1 MVKGKQK
8 KLDDMED
15 KKVFEKFFTES
26 VKLTGTKIRTENSKK
41 NVKDKME
48 FMTD

>member
-1 MVKGKQK
+1 VVKGKQK
-8 KLDDMED
+8 KLEDMEN
-15 KKVFEKFFTES
+15 KKVFEKFNHES
-26 VKLTGTKIRTENSKK
+26 VKLTETKIRTENSKK